1 MLRRLDCADECTCQ
15 KSSPLAME
23 AAERRSTP
31 LIRYNFGFLHLPHVR
46 SFLRLSTCDRFMGC
60 SSCGC
65 RSDTV
70 QKAIVV
76 SQEETSLEPELENHL
91 PSPPLLLHTAVA
103 QSACRGSSRIETSA
117 LHSACHSAALML
129 SVARHEIASR
139 FLGGESST
147 RTKAGSTLII
157 S

>member
-1 MLRRLDCADECTCQ
+1 
-15 KSSPLAME
+15 ME
-23 AAERRSTP
+23 AAVRRSTP
-31 LIRYNFGFLHLPHVR
+31 LIRYGSGFLHLPHELF
-46 SFLRLSTCDRFMGC
+46 FLCLSTCDRSMGC

-65 RSDTV
+65 QSDMV

-76 SQEETSLEPELENHL
+76 SKEEASLEPELENHI
-91 PSPPLLLHTAVA
+91 PSAPLLLHTAVA

-139 FLGGESST
+139 FLGGESGT